1 MDRSG
6 KDSIDPEDDR
16 DGLARGESVREQ
28 GASEPQLLARLGELR
43 DEFAEWLK
51 QGARLF
57 GAESKL
63 FASSLLLIVIL
74 AVTAA
79 FVLAGASVFLGGAAV
94 LLLIVHGGMDPVIAM
109 LIGTLALCAI
119 AAGCL
124 FRMRG
129 LTRHLR
135 FTESRRMLSRLA
147 GGNAPDGDGGTS

>member
-1 MDRSG
+1 MDRPG
-6 KDSIDPEDDR
+6 KDSIDPGDDR
-16 DGLARGESVREQ
+16 DGSPQGGSVPQQ
-28 GASEPQLLARLGELR
+28 GPSEPQLLARLGELR
-43 DEFAEWLK
+43 DDFASWLK
-51 QGARLF
+51 QGAKLF

-109 LIGTLALCAI
+109 LIGTLALCTI
-119 AAGCL
+119 AAICL

-147 GGNAPDGDGGTS
+147 GGNSPDGDGGTS